1 MDYLRKYYTDL
12 IHLIINEDVIQ
23 HLYQERVVTLK
34 EKKEIRRKET
44 EYRMEYLLDEV
55 IIPSLEAKTSQKYIS
70 LAKVMKKS
78 DDISLNA
85 AASEL
90 MRNLLD

>member
-1 MDYLRKYYTDL
+1 
-12 IHLIINEDVIQ
+12 
-23 HLYQERVVTLK
+23 
-34 EKKEIRRKET
+34 
-44 EYRMEYLLDEV
+44 MEYLLDEV

-85 AASEL
+85 VASEL